1 MLFLF
6 LINQNYSLNWL
17 EFFNLRSKPRI
28 DMNKFLI
35 VGIGNVGKEYSG
47 TRHNIGFEILDYA
60 CKEFDKPFLTEK
72 LGNVVKFKLKGR
84 SLVLLK
90 PSTFVNLSGKS
101 VRYWLNKE
109 NIPLENLLVISDD
122 LNLDF
127 GTIRIRTKGSDG
139 GHNGLK
145 NIQEILNT
153 TNYNRLRFGIGG
165 NFAKGWQSDFVL
177 SKWSKEEK
185 SQLIT
190 LKPALRQIIEYYV
203 YSGINATMNKFNSK

>member
-6 LINQNYSLNWL
+6 LINQNHSLNWL

-72 LGNVVKFKLKGR
+72 LGNVVKFKLKGK

-127 GTIRIRTKGSDG
+127 GSIRIRTKGSDG

-145 NIQEILNT
+145 NIQETLNT

-165 NFAKGWQSDFVL
+165 NFAKGSQSDFVL

-190 LKPALRQIIEYYV
+190 LKPILRQIIEYYV